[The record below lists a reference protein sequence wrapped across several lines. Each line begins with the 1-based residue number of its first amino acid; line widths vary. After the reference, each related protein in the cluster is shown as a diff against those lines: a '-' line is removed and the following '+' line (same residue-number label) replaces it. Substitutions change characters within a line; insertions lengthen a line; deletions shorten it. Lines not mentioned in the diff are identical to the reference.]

1 MNARHRMLTRLREVL
16 EESGT
21 PPLDLPVEGPS
32 PSPAP
37 EAGEL
42 ARRFRI
48 EAEAQD
54 VAVLEAEDPD
64 RAARLLGDL
73 LERLEVQT
81 AVIDRDG
88 LTTHPAVQA
97 ALRERGVRDLTPPP
111 AGPEDTPDREAFKS
125 AAARADVGI
134 TGVDYALADT
144 GTLVL
149 CSAPGR
155 SRSTSLLPPVHLAL
169 VPASRILPFL
179 PDLPNRLPGD
189 DGARE
194 GASAVTL
201 ITGTSKTADIELSL
215 VRGVHGP
222 GEVYVILLPGPD
234 M

>member
-1 MNARHRMLTRLREVL
+1 MSARHRILKRLREAL
-16 EESGT
+16 EGSGA
-21 PPLDLPVEGPS
+21 PPADLPVEGPS
-32 PSPAP
+32 PSPAL
-37 EAGEL
+37 EAAEL

-54 VAVLEAEDPD
+54 VAVLEAEAPD
-64 RAARLLGDL
+64 QAARLLGDL
-73 LERLEVQT
+73 LERLGAQT
-81 AVIDRDG
+81 VVTDRDE

-97 ALRERGVRDLTPPP
+97 ALRDREVQDLTPLP
-111 AGPEDTPDREAFKS
+111 AGTDDIPDREVFKS

-155 SRSTSLLPPVHLAL
+155 SRSTSLLPPVHVAL
-169 VPASRILPFL
+169 VPASRILPAL
-179 PDLPNRLPGD
+179 PDLLDRLPGD
-189 DGARE
+189 HRARE
-194 GASAVTL
+194 RGSAVTL

-222 GEVYVILLPGPD
+222 GEVYVILLTGPN